1 MTDTPNH
8 DDAVSLD
15 SVIDGLLADAARES
29 ASAVDAPS
37 VPDSGRDGGTPDDQN
52 LDPAGGLPDASA
64 DADAMEAALA
74 DSHAAPATAE
84 LSEVDGEI
92 EEPAAQP
99 SDNRSADSLGE
110 SLEASLDGLLKQA
123 QELHDTVAEVAPQRA
138 DDVAPP
144 PMVPDVRADA
154 PAAEPKAEE
163 LAETSERVSDASIQ
177 SLDAELAALTDDL
190 LAGEIETPP
199 TEAPPIAPV
208 ESKAREIGLEPAPA
222 IGEGAVVASASIVS
236 RGAEGVPVTAK
247 PSSPS
252 VAARVLPVLKR
263 GAAAASEPARIAL
276 GLVSSPLIGKR
287 SLQQSIGWL
296 AVYTAF
302 LASALWIYLVAF
314 HTPQGPV
321 ATSVPSSLHGDGH
334 GGGHDEAHGGDGH
347 DGASADGHGAE
358 DPTSDGGGAGDHGA
372 ESKQGAKSGGSGHGE
387 PKPASSGHDAP
398 KSDGHG
404 AKADAHGEASH
415 AYRVVNGYAVSKNA
429 PAKAG
434 AKPPAKDAH
443 GAKKEAKSGG
453 H

>member
-15 SVIDGLLADAARES
+15 SVIDGLLAEAARES
-29 ASAVDAPS
+29 ATAVDAPS
-37 VPDSGRDGGTPDDQN
+37 VPDSGREGGTSDGRM
-52 LDPAGGLPDASA
+52 LDSEAGSPDASA
-64 DADAMEAALA
+64 HADAVEAASA
-74 DSHAAPATAE
+74 DSYAAPASAD

-92 EEPAAQP
+92 EEPATQS

-138 DDVAPP
+138 DEVAPP

-163 LAETSERVSDASIQ
+163 RTETSAHVSESSIQ

-199 TEAPPIAPV
+199 TEAPSIAPV
-208 ESKAREIGLEPAPA
+208 ESKAREIGFEPAPA
-222 IGEGAVVASASIVS
+222 VGEGAVVASASIVS
-236 RGAEGVPVTAK
+236 RVAEGVPATTK
-247 PSSPS
+247 PAGPS
-252 VAARVLPVLKR
+252 IAARVLPVLKR

-296 AVYTAF
+296 AAYTAF

-334 GGGHDEAHGGDGH
+334 GGGHDDAHGGDGH
-347 DGASADGHGAE
+347 EGASADGHG
-358 DPTSDGGGAGDHGA
+358 DGDHTSKGGGAGDHGA

-387 PKPASSGHDAP
+387 SKSASSGHDAP
-398 KSDGHG
+398 KSDGHA

-434 AKPPAKDAH
+434 AKDAH
-443 GAKKEAKSGG
+443 GAKKEAAKSGG